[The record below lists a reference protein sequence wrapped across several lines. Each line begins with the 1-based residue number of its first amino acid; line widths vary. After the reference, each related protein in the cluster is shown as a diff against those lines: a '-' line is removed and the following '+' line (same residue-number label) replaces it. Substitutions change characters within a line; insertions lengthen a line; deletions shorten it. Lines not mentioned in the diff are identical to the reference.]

1 MTRTVVMPRKVY
13 EVKSLVD
20 DPIRLFLDTGVQR
33 HINPG
38 DVVVLLGETAARVGL
53 DREMVRDRVSFR
65 EFNIVMPET
74 DNPKIAESKLFKD
87 ALAQYEDVMKHLFSG
102 NVLYLSSNGEISTSP
117 PDAEPPKIDDSEQ
130 VEKLEEA
137 LSQPNLK
144 VVPNPPEEEEFEEEP
159 EIVLD
164 EDDGGEGVTVGED
177 VISSGDVKSRKRG
190 RKKSK
195 K

>member
-1 MTRTVVMPRKVY
+1 MPRKVY

-117 PDAEPPKIDDSEQ
+117 PDAKPPKIDDSEQ